1 MMQAV
6 RVTGAD
12 LSGLNCVYVR
22 ADARTLSNP
31 NTGAV
36 LRHHAS
42 GHWDLALTVKDTT
55 DVDNDGFLRTFDNNV
70 EDPTDPD
77 ARWIEARDAEQSP
90 YSDGEEEAI
99 RLRDALRNTSK
110 VRVVRVTAAEAQ
122 QLIARE
128 RARRHTMI
136 EELRQAQV
144 R

>member
-1 MMQAV
+1 MQAV

-36 LRHHAS
+36 LRRHAS

-55 DVDNDGFLRTFDNNV
+55 DVDNDGFLRTFDNIV

-122 QLIARE
+122 QQIARE